1 MEKTTLTSVG
11 GIAAAVIASLC
22 CIGPVFVVLLGV
34 GSITGFSIFE
44 VYRPFLIGLTSV
56 LIGLAFY
63 LTYRKREVECEDG
76 TCKVKSANK
85 WAKRGVWSATIV
97 AVLAIGFPYLGFAPQ
112 TTVDKSVDSALEAHE
127 PSAQT
132 AIVTLNI
139 SGMDCKACAAGVEG
153 SLAGMKGVRKARVD
167 FEGGKASL
175 EYDAK
180 IVKPTSFIDRVNKSG
195 FTATIDKG
203 K

>member
-22 CIGPVFVVLLGV
+22 CIGPVFVVLLGA
-34 GSITGFSIFE
+34 GSIAAFSIFE
-44 VYRPFLIGLTSV
+44 VYRPYLIGLTV
-56 LIGLAFY
+56 ALIGLAFY
-63 LTYRKREVECEDG
+63 LTYRRREVKCEDG
-76 TCKVKSANK
+76 TCKVESASK

-112 TTVDKSVDSALEAHE
+112 TAVNKAVDSGAV
-127 PSAQT
+127 
-132 AIVTLNI
+132 VTLNI
-139 SGMDCKACAAGVEG
+139 SGMDCKACAFGLEG
-153 SLAGMKGVRKARVD
+153 SLAGMKGVRKARVN
-167 FEGGKASL
+167 FEGGKATL

-180 IVKPTSFIDRVNKSG
+180 IVKPTSFIDRVNESG
-195 FTATIDKG
+195 FTATIEKG

>member
-22 CIGPVFVVLLGV
+22 CIGPVFVVLLGA
-34 GSITGFSIFE
+34 GSITALSIFE
-44 VYRPFLIGLTSV
+44 VYRPYLIGLTSV

-63 LTYRKREVECEDG
+63 LTYRKREVKCEDG
-76 TCKVKSANK
+76 TCKVENGSK

-112 TTVDKSVDSALEAHE
+112 TAVNKAVDSAAV
-127 PSAQT
+127 
-132 AIVTLNI
+132 VTLNI
-139 SGMDCKACAAGVEG
+139 SGMDCKACAFGLEG

-167 FEGGKASL
+167 FEGGRATL
-175 EYDAK
+175 EYDTK
-180 IVKPTSFIDRVNKSG
+180 IAKPTSFIDRVNQSG
-195 FTATIDKG
+195 FSATIEKG